1 MKIKNKKVPGTMAI
15 FMLTICFL
23 VAPDVQESLPGV
35 NGRPSQLQ
43 ETIDSLQNELSAY
56 QERES
61 ILLKHVNN
69 QEYTITAY
77 LPVDSQ
83 EGRYSGV
90 TAIGTIAKPNITV
103 EVEPKVVP
111 FNAWVWI
118 DGLGWWKAE
127 DTGNMVK
134 GKKID
139 LCVSTREEADEF
151 GIRKMR
157 IKILK

>member
-1 MKIKNKKVPGTMAI
+1 MKIKNKKVPGMIAI

-23 VAPDVQESLPGV
+23 VAQDVQESLPEV
-35 NGRPSQLQ
+35 NRVPSQLQ
-43 ETIDSLQNELSAY
+43 ETVDSLQNELSAY

-61 ILLKHVNN
+61 ILLKHVNH

-77 LPVDSQ
+77 LPVDPK

-90 TAIGTIAKPNITV
+90 TATGTIAKPNTTV
-103 EVEPKVVP
+103 AVDPKVVP

-134 GKKID
+134 GKRID
-139 LCVSTREEADEF
+139 LCVSTREEANEF